1 MKDVALNKSFHQPIR
16 TKIVAY
22 LLNVQQAEYK
32 EIRNMFNLS
41 DGHMTTHMRELISK
55 EYVMVQKE
63 FIDNKPRTIYRL
75 TEKGISDFKLYLDS
89 LKALLDF

>member
-1 MKDVALNKSFHQPIR
+1 M
-16 TKIVAY
+16 AY